1 MDCTFTVQ
9 AGSGERGGTGKGARK
24 WEGNQNNPSPVQSVG
39 DVAVTKTSCST
50 ENEVLAEAACR
61 AVGVLSCAELIIE
74 DERAWQFIS
83 SHTEALLTTE
93 SEDRRIHLFNFCF
106 KKQTSNDTTEK
117 KEEMLSC
124 NKISFFFNTVAAVFV
139 FCGCV

>member
-1 MDCTFTVQ
+1 MDCTFTGQ
-9 AGSGERGGTGKGARK
+9 PGRGKVGGRGKRARK
-24 WEGNQNNPSPVQSVG
+24 RGGNQNNPSPVQSAG
-39 DVAVTKTSCST
+39 NVALTKTSCST

-117 KEEMLSC
+117 KEEMLWC
-124 NKISFFFNTVAAVFV
+124 NKMSI
-139 FCGCV
+139 

>member
-1 MDCTFTVQ
+1 MQ
-9 AGSGERGGTGKGARK
+9 GGRNEGEEAREQEREERTKINPLPLALGT
-24 WEGNQNNPSPVQSVG
+24 
-39 DVAVTKTSCST
+39 VAVTKTSCSAQ
-50 ENEVLAEAACR
+50 NSALAEAACR

-74 DERAWQFIS
+74 DERPWQFIS

-117 KEEMLSC
+117 KEEMPWC
-124 NKISFFFNTVAAVFV
+124 NKMAIF
-139 FCGCV
+139 

>member
-1 MDCTFTVQ
+1 M
-9 AGSGERGGTGKGARK
+9 
-24 WEGNQNNPSPVQSVG
+24 
-39 DVAVTKTSCST
+39 
-50 ENEVLAEAACR
+50 LAEAACR

-117 KEEMLSC
+117 KEEMLWCDKMSIL
-124 NKISFFFNTVAAVFV
+124 KKKNTRAAGFV
-139 FCGCV
+139 FCRWVWKAKRMVLCGCYQIPGNDMWVYRINY

>member
-1 MDCTFTVQ
+1 M
-9 AGSGERGGTGKGARK
+9 
-24 WEGNQNNPSPVQSVG
+24 
-39 DVAVTKTSCST
+39 
-50 ENEVLAEAACR
+50 LAEAACR

-117 KEEMLSC
+117 KEEMLWCDKMSILKKK
-124 NKISFFFNTVAAVFV
+124 KIHELQDLCFV
-139 FCGCV
+139 DGFGRLRGWFCVVVIKFQGMTCGCTGSITNQISQVHLT